1 MRLNESNS
9 NMPPITI
16 QFAVR
21 VGLYIY
27 IIFDQRRVYIID
39 QVELWTP

>member
-9 NMPPITI
+9 NMQPII
-16 QFAVR
+16 IKFAVR
-21 VGLYIY
+21 VGHYIY